1 MTRFKLNVIDASNLR
16 GDLFG
21 GLTAAVVALPLAIA
35 FGVASGAGAVAGLYG
50 AACVGLFAA
59 LFGGTPAQISGPTG
73 PMTIVSASVF
83 TMYADTPSV
92 AFTVVMMAGGF
103 QILFGALRLGRF
115 VNLMPYPVI
124 SGFMTGIGVILI
136 VMQLEPLLGYPAPPN
151 VANAITVLP
160 KEILAPNW
168 HAVAL
173 GLVALSICL
182 FMPRKLN
189 RIAPAPLVA
198 LVVSSLLAL
207 VLGDAAVLGAI
218 PTGMPQWQ
226 VPAVLYEDLNGMLV
240 SAAVLGTLG
249 AVDSLLTSLA
259 ADNVTRTF
267 HDSDKELV
275 GQGIGNL
282 TAGLLGGLPGAGA
295 TIRTLTNVK
304 AGGRTPLSGV
314 VHSVVVL
321 LMVLGLGPILAFIPH
336 AALAGILIKVGL
348 DVIDWRFLKRMF
360 RAPRVDVVLMT
371 VVLVLT
377 VLVDV
382 ITAVAAGVVMA
393 SLVFVKESAELQIE
407 SIKALSDP
415 DHAQFLSAEESSLFR
430 RCNGRLLFLYLS
442 GLMSFG
448 AAKELS
454 RRISITASFDVIL
467 IDLHDVPKVDG
478 SAALALEEIVD
489 GAVTA
494 GKEVLMVGLSAP
506 VARLLGQMGILE
518 RFKETTRFA
527 SRLEAL
533 RYAAEKLG
541 QPTGSAGIAQGKGET
556 A

>member
-1 MTRFKLNVIDASNLR
+1 MTRFTINALDASNLR

-73 PMTIVSASVF
+73 PMTIVCASIF
-83 TMYADTPSV
+83 TLYANNPAI

-103 QILFGALRLGRF
+103 QILFGILRLGRY

-136 VMQLEPLLGYPAPPN
+136 IMQLEPILGYPSPGN
-151 VANAITVLP
+151 VVNVITVLP
-160 KEILAPNW
+160 NEILDPNW
-168 HAVAL
+168 HAVVL
-173 GLVALSICL
+173 GAFSLGICQ
-182 FMPRKLN
+182 FTPEKIN
-189 RIAPAPLVA
+189 RIAPAPLI
-198 LVVSSLLAL
+198 AL
-207 VLGDAAVLGAI
+207 VLASILATQLPEASLLGAI

-226 VPAVLYEDLNGMLV
+226 LPSIRFEDLNGMLV
-240 SAAVLGTLG
+240 SAAVLGALG
-249 AVDSLLTSLA
+249 SIDSLLTSLA

-275 GQGIGNL
+275 GQGIGNVV
-282 TAGLLGGLPGAGA
+282 AGVFGGLPGAGA

-304 AGGRTPLSGV
+304 AGGRTPVSGV
-314 VHSVVVL
+314 VHAVAIGLV
-321 LMVLGLGPILAFIPH
+321 VLGLGPVLAFVPQ

-348 DVIDWRFLKRMF
+348 DVIDWRFLKRMLH
-360 RAPRVDVVLMT
+360 APRVDVVLMA
-371 VVLVLT
+371 VVLILT

-382 ITAVAAGVVMA
+382 ITAVAVGIVIA

-415 DHAQFLSAEESSLFR
+415 GHARFLTDEESELFR
-430 RCNGRLLFLYLS
+430 RCDGRLLFLYLS

-454 RRISITASFDVIL
+454 RAVGVSEAFDIVL

-489 GAVTA
+489 RGVSA
-494 GKEVLMVGLSAP
+494 GKEVLMVGLSSP
-506 VARLLGQMGILE
+506 VARLLGQMGVLE
-518 RFKETTRFA
+518 RFRETTRFTT
-527 SRLEAL
+527 RREAL
-533 RYAAEKLG
+533 RYAAEKQDLL
-541 QPTGSAGIAQGKGET
+541 PHR
-556 A
+556 